1 VTKSRSWA
9 HNALISVFMPLIT
22 GTVCAAGESL
32 LPPGTQSRPLRN
44 TLRVMT
50 DSQAPEKTGTARTT
64 GTNPLAPAPAGAR
77 TAADVVTPELV
88 AQLTKGVVG
97 SGRTANHTP
106 FTGEKLADLPEST
119 PEDVEK
125 AYVRARAAQAV
136 WAQVPVRERA
146 AVLLRFHDLV
156 LQRQAEVLDLI
167 QLETGKARLHAHEE
181 VQAVAV
187 AARHYGRKA
196 PAYLKPKRHT
206 GAVPTLTKVVELR
219 HPRGVVGQIAPWNY
233 PLELSVGDAIPAFV
247 AGNAVVMKPDT
258 ETCLTALWARDL
270 LVEAGLPAEVFQVVL
285 GEGPVI
291 GPEVVRHADYVSFTG
306 STRTGREV
314 AQGAAARLVGVSLEL
329 GGKNA
334 MLVLEDADMEKAA
347 AGAVRACFSSAG
359 QLCISIERLYV
370 HESIADAFLERFAA
384 RTKAMRLGTSLAYG
398 ADMGSLVGDRQ
409 LETVTRHVDEAVAKG
424 AKVVA
429 GGVARPDIGPYFY
442 EPTILDGV
450 TEPMAVCNE
459 ETFGPVVSVYRFKDE
474 EAAIDEANATAYGLN
489 ASVWTKD
496 GRRGRAV
503 AARLRAGTVNVN
515 EGYASAYG
523 SVQSPMGGMKDSGLG
538 RRHGSEGILKYTE
551 AQTVAQQRVLPM
563 APSFGMDDE
572 KYAQFMST
580 SLKAMKA
587 LRLR

>member
-1 VTKSRSWA
+1 
-9 HNALISVFMPLIT
+9 
-22 GTVCAAGESL
+22 
-32 LPPGTQSRPLRN
+32 
-44 TLRVMT
+44 MT
-50 DSQAPEKTGTARTT
+50 DSQAPAP
-64 GTNPLAPAPAGAR
+64 TNPVAPTPAGVR
-77 TAADVVTPELV
+77 TAADVVTPDLV
-88 AQLTKGVVG
+88 ARLTRGVAG

-119 PEDVEK
+119 PEDV
-125 AYVRARAAQAV
+125 AGAFDRARAAQPA
-136 WAQVPVRERA
+136 WAALPARARA

-156 LQRQAEVLDLI
+156 LARQAEVLDLI

-196 PAYLKPKRHT
+196 PAYLRPKGHA
-206 GAVPTLTKVVELR
+206 GAMPTLTKVTELR
-219 HPRGVVGQIAPWNY
+219 QPRGVVGQIAPWNY
-233 PLELSVGDAIPAFV
+233 PLELSVGDALPAFV

-258 ETCLTALWARDL
+258 ETALTALWARDL
-270 LVEAGLPAEVFQVVL
+270 LIEAGLPAEVFQVVL
-285 GEGPVI
+285 GEGPVV

-334 MLVLEDADMEKAA
+334 MLVLRDADVEKAA

-370 HESIADAFLERFAA
+370 HASIADEFTARFAA
-384 RTKAMRLGTSLAYG
+384 RTKAMRLGSALAYG
-398 ADMGSLVGDRQ
+398 ADMGSLVGERQ
-409 LETVTRHVDEAVAKG
+409 LETVRRHVDEAVEKG
-424 AKVVA
+424 AKLVA
-429 GGVARPDIGPYFY
+429 GGVARPDIGPLFY

-450 TEPMAVCNE
+450 EAPMAVCAE
-459 ETFGPVVSVYRFKDE
+459 ETFGPVVSIYRFTDE
-474 EAAIDEANATAYGLN
+474 DEAIAQANATPYGLN

-496 GRRGRAV
+496 ARRGHQV
-503 AARLRAGTVNVN
+503 AARLRTGTVNIN
-515 EGYASAYG
+515 EGYAPAYG

-551 AQTVAQQRVLPM
+551 AQTVAHQRLLPM
-563 APSFGMDDE
+563 APSLGMSDDA
-572 KYAQFMST
+572 YAAFMT
-580 SLKAMKA
+580 RSLRVMKA
-587 LRLR
+587 LRMR

>member
-1 VTKSRSWA
+1 
-9 HNALISVFMPLIT
+9 
-22 GTVCAAGESL
+22 
-32 LPPGTQSRPLRN
+32 
-44 TLRVMT
+44 MT
-50 DSQAPEKTGTARTT
+50 DSQAPEKTGTETTT
-64 GTNPLAPAPAGAR
+64 GTNPLAPAPTGAR

-97 SGRTANHTP
+97 SGRTANHSP

-119 PEDVEK
+119 PEDVAK
-125 AYVRARAAQAV
+125 AFATARAAQAL
-136 WAQVPVRERA
+136 WAQTPVRQRA

-156 LQRQAEVLDLI
+156 LARQAEVLDLI

-206 GAVPTLTKVVELR
+206 GAVPTLTKVTELR

-233 PLELSVGDAIPAFV
+233 PFELSVGDALPAFA

-270 LVEAGLPAEVFQVVL
+270 LIEAGLPADVFQVVL
-285 GEGPVI
+285 GEGPVV
-291 GPEVVRHADYVSFTG
+291 GPEVVKHADYVSFTG

-314 AQGAAARLVGVSLEL
+314 AQTAAARLIGVSLEL

-334 MLVLEDADMEKAA
+334 MLVLEDADIEKAA

-359 QLCISIERLYV
+359 QLCVSIERLYV
-370 HESIADAFLERFAA
+370 HESIADSFLERFAA

-398 ADMGSLVGDRQ
+398 ADMGSLAGERQ
-409 LETVTRHVDEAVAKG
+409 LESVTRHVDEAVAKG
-424 AKVVA
+424 AKVLA
-429 GGVARPDIGPYFY
+429 GGMARPDIGPYFF

-450 TEPMAVCNE
+450 EAPMAVCAE
-459 ETFGPVVSVYRFKDE
+459 ETFGPVVSVYRFTTEDEVVE
-474 EAAIDEANATAYGLN
+474 EANSTPYGLN
-489 ASVWTKD
+489 SSVWTKSAT
-496 GRRGRAV
+496 RGRAI
-503 AARLRAGTVNVN
+503 AARLHTGTVNVN

-551 AQTVAQQRVLPM
+551 AQTIAQQRLLPM
-563 APSFGMDDE
+563 APSLGMTDE
-572 KYAQFMST
+572 AYAQFMSR
-580 SLKAMKA
+580 SLRAMKA
-587 LRLR
+587 FRLR

>member
-1 VTKSRSWA
+1 
-9 HNALISVFMPLIT
+9 
-22 GTVCAAGESL
+22 
-32 LPPGTQSRPLRN
+32 
-44 TLRVMT
+44 MT
-50 DSQAPEKTGTARTT
+50 DSQAPDLT
-64 GTNPLAPAPAGAR
+64 GTNPLAPAPEGVR

-106 FTGEKLADLPEST
+106 FTGDKLADLPESG
-119 PEDVEK
+119 PEDVRRAFE
-125 AYVRARAAQAV
+125 AARAAQAV
-136 WAQVPVRERA
+136 WERTPVRQRA
-146 AVLLRFHDLV
+146 AVLLRFHDL
-156 LQRQAEVLDLI
+156 LLERQAEVLDLV

-196 PAYLKPKRHT
+196 PGYLRPKRHT
-206 GAVPTLTKVVELR
+206 GAVPTLTKVSELR

-233 PLELSVGDAIPAFV
+233 PLELSVGDALPAFV

-270 LVEAGLPAEVFQVVL
+270 LIEAGLPADVFQVVL

-291 GPEVVRHADYVSFTG
+291 GPELVRHADYVSFTG

-334 MLVLEDADMEKAA
+334 MLVLDDADIEKAA

-370 HESIADAFLERFAA
+370 HESIADTFLERFAA
-384 RTKAMRLGTSLAYG
+384 RTRAMRLGNSLAYG
-398 ADMGSLVGDRQ
+398 AEMGSLAGERQ
-409 LETVTRHVDEAVAKG
+409 LKAVERHVEDAVAKG

-429 GGVARPDIGPYFY
+429 GGVARPDIGPYFF

-450 TEPMAVCNE
+450 EDSMAVCDE
-459 ETFGPVVSVYRFKDE
+459 ETFGPVVSVYRFGTDDE
-474 EAAIDEANATAYGLN
+474 AVERANATPYGLN
-489 ASVWTKD
+489 ASVWTTSA
-496 GRRGRAV
+496 RRGLDV
-503 AARLRAGTVNVN
+503 ASRLRTGTVNVN
-515 EGYASAYG
+515 EGYAPAYG

-551 AQTVAQQRVLPM
+551 AQTVARQRLLPM
-563 APSFGMDDE
+563 APSLGMDDE
-572 KYAQFMST
+572 KYAQFMSR
-580 SLKAMKA
+580 SLRLMKA
-587 LRLR
+587 FRFR

>member
-1 VTKSRSWA
+1 
-9 HNALISVFMPLIT
+9 
-22 GTVCAAGESL
+22 
-32 LPPGTQSRPLRN
+32 
-44 TLRVMT
+44 MT
-50 DSQAPEKTGTARTT
+50 DSQASTATASHA
-64 GTNPLAPAPAGAR
+64 TNPIAPTPSGVR
-77 TAADVVTPELV
+77 TAADVVTPEVV
-88 AQLTKGVVG
+88 AQLTRGVVG

-106 FTGEKLADLPEST
+106 FTGGKLADLPEST
-119 PEDVEK
+119 PEDV
-125 AYVRARAAQAV
+125 ATAFARARAAQAA
-136 WAQVPVRERA
+136 WAATPARARA

-156 LQRQAEVLDLI
+156 LSRQAEVLDLI

-196 PAYLKPKRHT
+196 PSYLKPKGHT
-206 GAVPTLTKVVELR
+206 GAIPTFTKVTEVR
-219 HPRGVVGQIAPWNY
+219 QPRGVVGQIAPWNY
-233 PLELSVGDAIPAFV
+233 PLELSIGDALPAFA

-258 ETCLTALWARDL
+258 ETALTALWARDL
-270 LVEAGLPAEVFQVVL
+270 IIEAGLPAEVFQVVI

-291 GPEVVRHADYVSFTG
+291 GPELVTHADFVSFTG

-314 AQGAAARLVGVSLEL
+314 ARGAADRLVGVSLEL

-334 MLVLEDADMEKAA
+334 MLVLEDADIEKAA

-370 HESIADAFLERFAA
+370 HESVADAFLERFAA
-384 RTKAMRLGTSLAYG
+384 RTKAMRLGSSLAYG
-398 ADMGSLVGDRQ
+398 ADMGSLAGERQ
-409 LETVTRHVDEAVAKG
+409 LEAVRRHVDEAVSKG
-424 AKVVA
+424 ATLVA
-429 GGVARPDIGPYFY
+429 GGVHRPDIGPLFY

-450 TEPMAVCNE
+450 EAPMAVCTE
-459 ETFGPVVSVYRFKDE
+459 ETFGPVVSIYRFTDE
-474 EAAIDEANATAYGLN
+474 DEAIATANATPYGLN
-489 ASVWTKD
+489 SSVWTRS
-496 GRRGRAV
+496 GSRGHAV
-503 AARLRAGTVNVN
+503 AARLRTGTVNIN
-515 EGYASAYG
+515 EGYAPAYG

-551 AQTVAQQRVLPM
+551 AQTVAHQRVMPM

-572 KYAQFMST
+572 KYAAFMSR

>member
-1 VTKSRSWA
+1 
-9 HNALISVFMPLIT
+9 
-22 GTVCAAGESL
+22 
-32 LPPGTQSRPLRN
+32 
-44 TLRVMT
+44 MT
-50 DSQAPEKTGTARTT
+50 DSQAPAHAPAPT

-119 PEDVEK
+119 PEDVAK
-125 AYVRARAAQAV
+125 AYEAARAAQAV
-136 WAQVPVRERA
+136 WAKVPVRQRA

-196 PAYLKPKRHT
+196 PSYLRPKRHA
-206 GAVPTLTKVVELR
+206 GAMPTLTKVTELR

-233 PLELSVGDAIPAFV
+233 PLELSVGDALPAFV

-270 LVEAGLPAEVFQVVL
+270 LVEAGLPADVFQVVL
-285 GEGPVI
+285 GEGPVV

-334 MLVLEDADMEKAA
+334 MLVLDDADIEKAA

-370 HESIADAFLERFAA
+370 HESIADAFVERFAA
-384 RTKAMRLGTSLAYG
+384 RTKAMRLGRSLAYG
-398 ADMGSLVGDRQ
+398 ADMGSLVGERQ
-409 LETVTRHVDEAVAKG
+409 LETVTRHVAEAVEKG
-424 AKVVA
+424 ATVVA
-429 GGVARPDIGPYFY
+429 GGTARPDIGPYFY

-450 TEPMAVCNE
+450 EDAMAVCTE
-459 ETFGPVVSVYRFKDE
+459 ETFGPVVSIYRFRTD
-474 EAAIDEANATAYGLN
+474 DEAIEHANGTPYGLN
-489 ASVWTKD
+489 SSVWTKN
-496 GRRGRAV
+496 GSRGRAV
-503 AARLRAGTVNVN
+503 AARLRTGTVNVN
-515 EGYASAYG
+515 EGYAPAYG

-551 AQTVAQQRVLPM
+551 AQTVAQQRLLPM
-563 APSFGMDDE
+563 APSLGMDDE

-580 SLKAMKA
+580 SLKVMKA

>member
-1 VTKSRSWA
+1 MQITDGYTKA
-9 HNALISVFMPLIT
+9 V
-22 GTVCAAGESL
+22 
-32 LPPGTQSRPLRN
+32 PPH
-44 TLRVMT
+44 TLRLM
-50 DSQAPEKTGTARTT
+50 SEAQAPEKAAD
-64 GTNPLAPAPAGAR
+64 GTNPVAPAPAGVR
-77 TAADVVTPELV
+77 TAADVVTPALV
-88 AQLTKGVVG
+88 ARLTKGVAG
-97 SGRTANHTP
+97 SARTANHTP
-106 FTGEKLADLPEST
+106 FTGEKLTDLPEST
-119 PEDVEK
+119 PEDV
-125 AYVRARAAQAV
+125 AAAFDRARAAQAV
-136 WAQVPVRERA
+136 WEQIPVRERA

-196 PAYLKPKRHT
+196 PGYLRPKRHA
-206 GAVPTLTKVVELR
+206 GAIPTLTKVTELR

-233 PLELSVGDAIPAFV
+233 PLELSVGDALPAFV

-270 LVEAGLPAEVFQVVL
+270 LIEAGLPAEVFQVVL
-285 GEGPVI
+285 GEGPVV

-334 MLVLEDADMEKAA
+334 MLVLEDADIEKAA

-370 HESIADAFLERFAA
+370 HEAVADAFVERFAA
-384 RTKAMRLGTSLAYG
+384 RTRAMRLGASLAYG
-398 ADMGSLVGDRQ
+398 ADMGSLVGERQ
-409 LETVTRHVDEAVAKG
+409 LETVTRHVAEAVAQG
-424 AKVVA
+424 ARIVA
-429 GGVARPDIGPYFY
+429 GGVARPDIGPYFH

-450 TEPMAVCNE
+450 DTTMSVCTE
-459 ETFGPVVSVYRFKDE
+459 ETFGPVVSVYRFSTDDE
-474 EAAIDEANATAYGLN
+474 AVERANATPYGLN
-489 ASVWTKD
+489 SSVWTKD
-496 GRRGRAV
+496 AKRGRAV
-503 AARLRAGTVNVN
+503 AARLRTGTVNIN
-515 EGYASAYG
+515 EGYAPAYG

-551 AQTVAQQRVLPM
+551 AQTVAHQRLLPM
-563 APSFGMDDE
+563 APALGMTDE
-572 KYAQFMST
+572 KYAAFMSR
-580 SLKAMKA
+580 SLRVMKA
-587 LRLR
+587 LRLG

>member
-1 VTKSRSWA
+1 
-9 HNALISVFMPLIT
+9 
-22 GTVCAAGESL
+22 
-32 LPPGTQSRPLRN
+32 
-44 TLRVMT
+44 MT
-50 DSQAPEKTGTARTT
+50 DSQAPDRT
-64 GTNPLAPAPAGAR
+64 GTNPLAPAPEGAR
-77 TAADVVTPELV
+77 TAAGVVTPELV

-119 PEDVEK
+119 PDDVRRAFE
-125 AYVRARAAQAV
+125 AARAAQAV
-136 WAQVPVRERA
+136 WEKVPVRQRA
-146 AVLLRFHDLV
+146 AVLLRFHDL
-156 LQRQAEVLDLI
+156 LLERQAEVLDLV

-196 PAYLKPKRHT
+196 PAYLRPKRHT
-206 GAVPTLTKVVELR
+206 GAVPTLTKVTELR

-233 PLELSVGDAIPAFV
+233 PLELSVGDALPAFA

-270 LVEAGLPAEVFQVVL
+270 LIEAGLPADVFQVVL
-285 GEGPVI
+285 GDGPVV
-291 GPEVVRHADYVSFTG
+291 GPAVVEHADYVSFTG

-334 MLVLEDADMEKAA
+334 MLVLDDADIEKAA

-384 RTKAMRLGTSLAYG
+384 RTRAMRLGSSLAYG
-398 ADMGSLVGDRQ
+398 ADMGSLAGERQ
-409 LETVTRHVDEAVAKG
+409 LKAVERHVEDALAKG
-424 AKVVA
+424 VKVIA
-429 GGVARPDIGPYFY
+429 GGVARPDIGPYFF

-450 TEPMAVCNE
+450 AESMAVCAE
-459 ETFGPVVSVYRFKDE
+459 ETFGPVVSVYRFTTD
-474 EAAIDEANATAYGLN
+474 DEAVERANSTPYGLN
-489 ASVWTKD
+489 ASVWTKNA
-496 GRRGRAV
+496 RRGRDV
-503 AARLRAGTVNVN
+503 AARLRTGTVNVN
-515 EGYASAYG
+515 EGYAPAYG

-551 AQTVAQQRVLPM
+551 AQTVAQQRLLPM
-563 APSFGMDDE
+563 APSLGMDDE
-572 KYAQFMST
+572 GYARFMST
-580 SLKAMKA
+580 SLRLMKA
-587 LRLR
+587 FRLR